1 MAKIVYIDA
10 PKGAGK
16 THTLEHLT
24 KALDKEAI
32 PYIVV
37 TEPGG
42 DTELNPMGVEL
53 RQLIKHGPKHSKGCE
68 FLLFQAARV
77 ELFETQIKPRLE
89 EDILILVDRSIMSS
103 LVYQFTLSGVEYVP
117 DVHRLTSNGYN
128 ADITFWLLPPKEIV
142 KQRLESRDGNYD
154 VPNQAYSFD
163 DEYNA
168 YRHIAATMAHL
179 NEVTFSKAHTII
191 EDIDINDIMA
201 KIVPVLKGLY
211 QGEEEPV
218 T

>member
-37 TEPGG
+37 VEPGG
-42 DTELNPMGVEL
+42 DVELNPMGLEL
-53 RQLIKHGPKHSKGCE
+53 RQLIKHGPKRTKACE
-68 FLLFQAARV
+68 ALLFQAARV
-77 ELFETQIKPRLE
+77 EVFETQIKPHLE
-89 EDILILVDRSIMSS
+89 KDVLILVDRSIMST
-103 LVYQFTLSGVEYVP
+103 LVYQFTLSGVEFVP
-117 DVHRLTSNGYN
+117 DVHRLTTEGYD

-142 KQRLESRDGNYD
+142 KQRLVARDGNHD

-163 DEYNA
+163 DEYNG
-168 YRHIAATMAHL
+168 YRHTATIMANFNEAA
-179 NEVTFSKAHTII
+179 FSKAHCVV
-191 EDIDINDIMA
+191 EDIEINDVLSR
-201 KIVPVLKGLY
+201 IVPTLKELY
-211 QGEEEPV
+211 QGEE
-218 T
+218 TTTA